1 MCKIYTLRKPMTGER
16 GVALNGKLLNIF
28 VSTDADKKVLFRDA
42 VSGDNLWITTQVAI
56 PPHPT
61 SDGIKFVTRSGAN
74 YDLINVETLIPT
86 KVTEA
91 KNEDSKQLAVTDA
104 VAKEATI
111 CSLTEKEAREL
122 SINIF
127 DMFDKKLLDSF
138 DAKGIKT
145 VGDAVDYLK
154 NKQKF
159 SAVLAKAVTFTKRTT
174 TEKMIVNCLRAVGY
188 EIVAS
193 YPDDYDWESDD
204 GDCLWT
210 VRGFTQLNSKSSSD
224 FKVIFELY
232 EYKPIHYGN
241 GYRKTTFKFNRDLTE
256 KEFCQYLFENEFPIH
271 EAEGW
276 WDDHSKIEGKGQKW
290 TYTWVLAY
298 TD

>member
-1 MCKIYTLRKPMTGER
+1 MCKIYTLRKQMTDER
-16 GVALNGKLLNIF
+16 GECLNGKIF
-28 VSTDADKKVLFRDA
+28 NVLTNNKKEVLFKD
-42 VSGDNLWITTQVAI
+42 VITGEPLWLATQVVI
-56 PPHPT
+56 PPHP
-61 SDGIKFVTRSGAN
+61 SSNGDGISFVTRSGTC

-86 KVTEA
+86 KVTGA
-91 KNEDSKQLAVTDA
+91 KNVDATDT
-104 VAKEATI
+104 VSKEATI
-111 CSLTEKEAREL
+111 CSLPEKEVREL

-138 DAKGIKT
+138 DTKGIKT

-154 NKQKF
+154 NKEKF
-159 SAVLAKAVTFTKRTT
+159 SAVLAKAVAFNKRAA
-174 TEKMIVNCLRAVGY
+174 TEKLIVNCLRAVGY
-188 EIVAS
+188 EITAS

-241 GYRKTTFKFNRDLTE
+241 GYKKTTFKFNRDLTE